1 LLLEPFGNASI
12 SSLSDV
18 PQETI
23 ERLAT
28 EFARARAG
36 LAIGGGV
43 AVSGEN
49 ATGLQVAINLL
60 NYVTG
65 RIGQTVRFDRALQM
79 PDAAG
84 PRALQ
89 DLVASMNRGEVEV
102 LFLHHANPVFD
113 LPPQLGFSAAL
124 QKVPLVVSFSS
135 FSDET
140 TDLAH
145 LVLPDHSSLEQW
157 GDLRPASGVHS
168 LQQPAMN
175 PLFDTRSTGDVLLE
189 LARRLGGGVAQALRA
204 QTFQDYL
211 REDWRRGHREVPQEN
226 FESFWREALARGG
239 VWDVAAP
246 ETARAPAPG
255 LSPQVFQFEFP
266 SPTAKAESEFFLHVY
281 PSSRYYDG
289 RGANKPWLHEIPD
302 PVTNIVW
309 DSWVEVH
316 PETARRL
323 DVVEGDVLRVES
335 PAGFVEAPVYVY
347 AGVRPDTVAIPTGL
361 GHESYGRYAKS
372 RGINAI
378 KLLPVLEDPHSGG
391 RAWSG
396 VKVKLAKTGR
406 RSELVRTDGS
416 LTDLGRGLSR
426 IIPISALTA
435 ASVPTEEPSQEAHPS
450 MYPPH
455 DHKDYR
461 WGMAINLSSCTGCGA
476 CVAACYAENNIPVVG
491 KERVAQGRHMAWL
504 RIERYMENISAK
516 PDVRFSPM
524 MCQQCDNAPCEPVC
538 PVSATMHSS
547 DGLNLQIYNR
557 CVGTRYCSNNCPYKV
572 RTFNWFDYEFPE
584 PLHLQLN
591 PDVSVRSKGIM
602 EKCTFCVQRIREGKD
617 HAKDEGR
624 KVRDGEVVPAC
635 AQSCPTRAITFGNL
649 LDPDSEVS
657 KASRA
662 QHGYKVLEELNTKP
676 AITYLPRIKR
686 V

>member
-1 LLLEPFGNASI
+1 
-12 SSLSDV
+12 
-18 PQETI
+18 
-23 ERLAT
+23 
-28 EFARARAG
+28 
-36 LAIGGGV
+36 
-43 AVSGEN
+43 
-49 ATGLQVAINLL
+49 
-60 NYVTG
+60 
-65 RIGQTVRFDRALQM
+65 
-79 PDAAG
+79 
-84 PRALQ
+84 
-89 DLVASMNRGEVEV
+89 
-102 LFLHHANPVFD
+102 
-113 LPPQLGFSAAL
+113 
-124 QKVPLVVSFSS
+124 
-135 FSDET
+135 
-140 TDLAH
+140 
-145 LVLPDHSSLEQW
+145 
-157 GDLRPASGVHS
+157 
-168 LQQPAMN
+168 
-175 PLFDTRSTGDVLLE
+175 
-189 LARRLGGGVAQALRA
+189 
-204 QTFQDYL
+204 
-211 REDWRRGHREVPQEN
+211 
-226 FESFWREALARGG
+226 
-239 VWDVAAP
+239 
-246 ETARAPAPG
+246 
-255 LSPQVFQFEFP
+255 
-266 SPTAKAESEFFLHVY
+266 
-281 PSSRYYDG
+281 
-289 RGANKPWLHEIPD
+289 
-302 PVTNIVW
+302 
-309 DSWVEVH
+309 
-316 PETARRL
+316 
-323 DVVEGDVLRVES
+323 
-335 PAGFVEAPVYVY
+335 
-347 AGVRPDTVAIPTGL
+347 
-361 GHESYGRYAKS
+361 
-372 RGINAI
+372 
-378 KLLPVLEDPHSGG
+378 
-391 RAWSG
+391 
-396 VKVKLAKTGR
+396 
-406 RSELVRTDGS
+406 
-416 LTDLGRGLSR
+416 
-426 IIPISALTA
+426 
-435 ASVPTEEPSQEAHPS
+435 